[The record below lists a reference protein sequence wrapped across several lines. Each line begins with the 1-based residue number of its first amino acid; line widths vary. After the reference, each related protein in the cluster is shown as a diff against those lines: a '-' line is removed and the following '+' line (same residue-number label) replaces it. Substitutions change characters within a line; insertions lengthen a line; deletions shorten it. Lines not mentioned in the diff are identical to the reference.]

1 MTKLICTHSGSFHA
15 DDALGVA
22 MLKTLFP
29 AAEVVRSRDP
39 EVWAK
44 ADILVDVGGEHDV
57 SRARFDHH
65 QKGFER
71 KRKCG
76 TPYAGAG
83 LVWET
88 YGADYVRFLVPELSD
103 AERAEVVSRV
113 DTLLIRHADAFD
125 SGIEVGGPFE
135 FGLAG
140 IINGFNNTWVES
152 DSDDERFALAWN
164 VAGMALRN
172 LTVAQAAQVQAN
184 SIVRDAECLFD
195 GRVLVLEQARIPYDE
210 YVVNH
215 MPGVLFAVYPES
227 RGAQY
232 QVRVI
237 PQVIGQFK
245 ARADLP
251 AAWAGLR
258 EKELSAVT
266 GVPDAV
272 FCHNGRFIAGAGSK
286 DGALTL
292 AKLAIEELAGN

>member
-22 MLKTLFP
+22 MLMTLFP
-29 AAEVVRSRDP
+29 SAEVVRSRDP
-39 EVWAK
+39 DVWAK

-65 QKGFER
+65 QKGFNR
-71 KRKCG
+71 KRPCG

-83 LVWET
+83 LVWDA
-88 YGADYVRFLVPELSD
+88 YGKDYVSLLVPELTA
-103 AERAEVVSRV
+103 AERDEVFCRV
-113 DTLLIRHADAFD
+113 DALLVRHADAFD

-140 IINGFNNTWVES
+140 IINGFNNTWAES
-152 DSDDERFALAWN
+152 DSDDDRFNLAWT

-172 LTVAQAAQVQAN
+172 LTVAQAAQVRAN
-184 SIVRDAECLFD
+184 SMVREAECLFD
-195 GRVLVLEQARIPYDE
+195 GRVLVLDRARLPYDE

-215 MPGVLFAVYPES
+215 MPRVLFAVYPES
-227 RGAQY
+227 RGEQH

-258 EKELSAVT
+258 DKELAATT
-266 GVPDAV
+266 GVADAV
-272 FCHNGRFIAGAGSK
+272 FCHNGRFIAGASSK
-286 DGALTL
+286 EGALAL
-292 AKLAIEELAGN
+292 AKLAIEELAGD